1 MGKLQTFEVV
11 FEGNNEVFKPG
22 DAINGQARIVLT
34 GEKGDIRGEMLIQ
47 SFFFGVVCFLHF
59 EDSCRTLVKCA

>member
-11 FEGNNEVFKPG
+11 FDGNNEVFKPG

-34 GEKGDIRGEMLIQ
+34 GEKGDIRGEMLLLIQ
-47 SFFFGVVCFLHF
+47 SFFFGAVCFLHF
-59 EDSCRTLVKCA
+59 